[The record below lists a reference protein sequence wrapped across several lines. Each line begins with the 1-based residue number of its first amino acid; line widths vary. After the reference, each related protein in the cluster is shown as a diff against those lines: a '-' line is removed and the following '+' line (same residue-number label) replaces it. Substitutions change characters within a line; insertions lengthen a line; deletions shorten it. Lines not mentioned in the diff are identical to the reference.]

1 MEPTESSPVP
11 PPNPCTRGKNSGGC
25 AAVCL
30 LHLGS
35 LNPAA
40 PLTPMSTNTP
50 FRNHGVAPE
59 ATSVVLY
66 IVVLA
71 LVLFVALH

>member
-1 MEPTESSPVP
+1 M
-11 PPNPCTRGKNSGGC
+11 
-25 AAVCL
+25 
-30 LHLGS
+30 
-35 LNPAA
+35 
-40 PLTPMSTNTP
+40 TPMSTNTP

>member
-1 MEPTESSPVP
+1 VVRIQTDWLPFVFRFS
-11 PPNPCTRGKNSGGC
+11 
-25 AAVCL
+25 
-30 LHLGS
+30 GS

-40 PLTPMSTNTP
+40 PLSMSNNTP

-66 IVVLA
+66 LVVLA
-71 LVLFVALH
+71 LVLFVALN

>member
-1 MEPTESSPVP
+1 LPPTAY
-11 PPNPCTRGKNSGGC
+11 RNS
-25 AAVCL
+25 
-30 LHLGS
+30 GS

-40 PLTPMSTNTP
+40 APLDTMSTNTP
-50 FRNHGVAPE
+50 FRNHGIAPE